1 MFPFDVTQ
9 NRRPKIQYPVFG
21 SNGIVATSQY
31 LAAQAGLRMLEQGG
45 NAIDAAVATAIALT
59 VVEPTS
65 NGIGGDA
72 FAIVLFEDQLYG
84 LNSSGYAP
92 ASLSLEVLKREGL
105 QEIPRYGP
113 IPVTVPGAPRAW
125 KELHSRFGVLPFDAL
140 FQPAIEYAQNG
151 YPVSVLTGKGWEK
164 AFQTYRQ
171 QPSTSL
177 FGEWFRTFAP
187 MGRAPFPGE
196 PWSSNAHARTLKEL
210 AETGTDSFYTG
221 RLSREIVRCVRS
233 FGGFLDSL
241 DLADYQAEWVVPL
254 SVDFRGYT
262 VWELPPNGQGIVAL
276 MALGFLEPFSL
287 ETLSEA
293 QRTHLSIE
301 AVKLAFK
308 IATETIGEPR
318 SMPKDARSYIKKA
331 ALEAGAKTLSLDSV
345 SDTTASSLPGGTV
358 YLCAADRSGN
368 MVSYIQSNYMGF
380 GSGLVVPGT
389 GISLHNRG
397 CNFSLQSGHP
407 NCLRGKHRPYHTII
421 PGFLSRG
428 REWIGPF
435 GVMGGFMQPQGHTQL
450 LIRLLVEKAHPMD
463 ALNAPRWQ
471 WLKDRTVAFEEP
483 YDESIR
489 KELARFGHY
498 IDTVPTSALFGRGQV
513 IWRSAKDSTG
523 RYVFCGGTDGRSDG
537 SVAVF

>member
-1 MFPFDVTQ
+1 
-9 NRRPKIQYPVFG
+9 
-21 SNGIVATSQY
+21 
-31 LAAQAGLRMLEQGG
+31 MLEQGG

-187 MGRAPFPGE
+187 SGRAPFPGE
-196 PWSSNAHARTLKEL
+196 LWSSNAHARTLKEL

-318 SMPKDARSYIKKA
+318 SMPKDARSYIEKA

>member
-1 MFPFDVTQ
+1 MFPFNVTQ

-233 FGGFLDSL
+233 FGGFLESS
-241 DLADYQAEWVVPL
+241 DLADYQAEWVEPL

-318 SMPKDARSYIKKA
+318 SMPKDARSYIEKA

-345 SDTTASSLPGGTV
+345 SDTTASSLPGSTV
-358 YLCAADRSGN
+358 YLCTADRSGN

>member
-187 MGRAPFPGE
+187 SGRAPFPGE
-196 PWSSNAHARTLKEL
+196 LWSSNAHARTLKEL

-233 FGGFLDSL
+233 FGGFLESS
-241 DLADYQAEWVVPL
+241 DLADYQAEWVEPL

-450 LIRLLVEKAHPMD
+450 LIRLLVEKAHPM
-463 ALNAPRWQ
+463 
-471 WLKDRTVAFEEP
+471 
-483 YDESIR
+483 
-489 KELARFGHY
+489 
-498 IDTVPTSALFGRGQV
+498 
-513 IWRSAKDSTG
+513 
-523 RYVFCGGTDGRSDG
+523 
-537 SVAVF
+537 

>member
-1 MFPFDVTQ
+1 MFPFNVTQ

-59 VVEPTS
+59 VVEPTA

-72 FAIVLFEDQLYG
+72 FAIVLFEGQLYG

-92 ASLSLEVLKREGL
+92 ASLSLEVLKQEGL

-187 MGRAPFPGE
+187 SGRAPFPGE
-196 PWSSNAHARTLKEL
+196 LWSSNAHARTLKEL

-233 FGGFLDSL
+233 FGGFLESS
-241 DLADYQAEWVVPL
+241 DLADYQAEWVEPL

-287 ETLSEA
+287 ETLSEV

-318 SMPKDARSYIKKA
+318 SMPKDARSYIEKV

-358 YLCAADRSGN
+358 YLCTADRSGN

-489 KELARFGHY
+489 KELARFGHH

>member
-92 ASLSLEVLKREGL
+92 ASLSLEVLKQEGL

-233 FGGFLDSL
+233 FGGFLESS
-241 DLADYQAEWVVPL
+241 DLADYQAEWVEPL

-489 KELARFGHY
+489 KELARLGHH

>member
-187 MGRAPFPGE
+187 SGRAPFPGE
-196 PWSSNAHARTLKEL
+196 LWSSNAHARTLKEL

-233 FGGFLDSL
+233 FGGFLESS
-241 DLADYQAEWVVPL
+241 DLADYQAEWVEPL

-287 ETLSEA
+287 ETLSEV

>member
-233 FGGFLDSL
+233 FGGFLESS
-241 DLADYQAEWVVPL
+241 DLADYQAEWVEPL